1 VYFYVFVKYFSPSYS
16 ARIARSDEWDN
27 MATHIDQN
35 YEINLVVVVV
45 AVVVADIDLCAM
57 IIV

>member
-16 ARIARSDEWDN
+16 VCIARSDEWDN

-35 YEINLVVVVV
+35 YETNL
-45 AVVVADIDLCAM
+45 VVVADIDLCAM